1 VKRLDVHLPGFE
13 PEPAPEPA
21 PNLGPDLGLQPQP
34 RRRDAHQPTAD
45 PPDVIDPPVAPV
57 PFTVQVTRSAK
68 RRRSVGAQLVGDT
81 LRLAIP
87 SWMSA
92 AEESHWV
99 DEMGRRFMRKMS
111 TDRIDLPQRAVTLAR
126 RFDLPRPKDI
136 RWATDM
142 TTRWGSC
149 TPATGTI
156 RISDRLAPFPDW
168 VVDYIIIHEL
178 AHLEVAGHGADFW
191 QLVHRFPTAERAIG
205 YLIAKSGDDE

>member
-1 VKRLDVHLPGFE
+1 MKRLDVHLPGFE
-13 PEPAPEPA
+13 PDPAD
-21 PNLGPDLGLQPQP
+21 GPKPKPKPRQRGEHQRGERQPGGEL
-34 RRRDAHQPTAD
+34 T
-45 PPDVIDPPVAPV
+45 DVAVAPFAQL
-57 PFTVQVTRSAK
+57 PFTVLVTRSAK

-87 SWMSA
+87 SWMSV

-99 DEMGRRFMRKMS
+99 DEMGRRFLRKMS

-149 TPATGTI
+149 TPSTATI

-168 VVDYIIIHEL
+168 VVDYIIVHEL

-191 QLVHRFPTAERAIG
+191 RLVHRFPTAERAIG

>member
-1 VKRLDVHLPGFE
+1 MKRLDVHLPGFE
-13 PEPAPEPA
+13 PDPGQTTKPH
-21 PNLGPDLGLQPQP
+21 
-34 RRRDAHQPTAD
+34 RRDARQPDGDWSDGAV
-45 PPDVIDPPVAPV
+45 PPLAQL
-57 PFTVQVTRSAK
+57 PFTVHVTRSAR

-99 DEMGRRFMRKMS
+99 DEMGRRFLRKMS

-149 TPATGTI
+149 TPSTGTI

-168 VVDYIIIHEL
+168 VVDYIIVHEL